1 VQRVTSFLLAFIIF
15 MSAIVSA
22 AFVVQQI
29 RKEQK
34 PLASTTNTTDTTNPQ
49 AADKQPAETP
59 KEGQLKG
66 TQLANFTP
74 TTDRLTDVKI
84 EDITVGDGTE
94 AVAGSTVTAH
104 YTGAQ
109 VADGKIFESS
119 KDSGKTFTAPLSN
132 LIKGWQTGIPGMKVG
147 GVRRLTI
154 PAALAYGDDANSG
167 RPYGDLVFDIEL
179 FEVK

>member
-1 VQRVTSFLLAFIIF
+1 VQRVTSFILALIIF
-15 MSAIVSA
+15 GSALVSA
-22 AFVVQQI
+22 VFVVQQI

-34 PLASTTNTTDTTNPQ
+34 PADTATTTPSDTTTNTDQ
-49 AADKQPAETP
+49 QPAETP
-59 KEGQLKG
+59 KENALKG
-66 TQLANFTP
+66 KPLENFTP
-74 TTDRLTDVKI
+74 STTRLSEVKI
-84 EDITVGDGTE
+84 EDVTVGTGAE
-94 AVAGSTVTAH
+94 AVAASTVVAH

-109 VADGKIFESS
+109 VTDGIVFESS
-119 KDSGKTFTAPLSN
+119 KDSGKTFTSPLSN

-179 FEVK
+179 FDVK

>member
-1 VQRVTSFLLAFIIF
+1 MQRVTSFVLALLIF
-15 MSAIVSA
+15 GSAIISA
-22 AFVVQQI
+22 VFVIQQI

-34 PLASTTNTTDTTNPQ
+34 PTDTASASTTDKTTNTDQ
-49 AADKQPAETP
+49 QPAEVP

-74 TTDRLTDVKI
+74 TADRLTEVKV
-84 EDITVGDGTE
+84 EDITVGDGAE
-94 AVAGSTVTAH
+94 ATAGSTVTAH

-119 KDSGKTFTAPLSN
+119 KDSGKTFTSPLAN
-132 LIKGWQTGIPGMKVG
+132 LIKGWQTGIPGMKVN

-179 FEVK
+179 FDVK